1 MAWTDVTFTFGTK
14 LEASKLN
21 QVQANF
27 TALAE
32 KASGAPTFSGRATAM
47 VTFAGNG
54 TIHKALGITS
64 ITHASTG
71 LYQLNMTAT
80 FSVGTQVISGG
91 TAFRSVPST
100 AMIGFN
106 VNVAYSDASV
116 RVLNGAAACTTNSS
130 TFPLRFQAINNS
142 AKAFEDVEMGHII
155 FIENVE

>member
-1 MAWTDVTFTFGTK
+1 MAWTNVTFTFGTK

-21 QVQANF
+21 QLQANF

-47 VTFAGNG
+47 VTFAANG
-54 TIHKALGITS
+54 TIHKALGVTS

-71 LYQLNMTAT
+71 LYQLNMTST
-80 FSVGTQVISGG
+80 FSV
-91 TAFRSVPST
+91 
-100 AMIGFN
+100 
-106 VNVAYSDASV
+106 
-116 RVLNGAAACTTNSS
+116 GAAACTTNSS

-142 AKAFEDVEMGHII
+142 AKAYEDVEMGHIV